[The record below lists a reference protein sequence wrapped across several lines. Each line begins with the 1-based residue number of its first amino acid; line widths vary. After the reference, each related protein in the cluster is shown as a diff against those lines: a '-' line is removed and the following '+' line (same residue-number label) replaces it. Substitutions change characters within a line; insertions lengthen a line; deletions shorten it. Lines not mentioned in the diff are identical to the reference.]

1 MTYLEFEN
9 DFFFLW
15 VKVKD
20 MRMINIIR

>member
-1 MTYLEFEN
+1 MI
-9 DFFFLW
+9 FFLW